1 MHAEQN
7 ALISAARFGN
17 AVERAVIYSTMRPCF
32 DYTKAALQAK
42 IQAIHYPD
50 NWEYPIRELRE
61 QYELIQSQFRG
72 GVHQVSLH
80 EMDLNSILLASGTE
94 NGPRLNTVLPPR
106 VVPS

>member
-50 NWEYPIRELRE
+50 NWEYPIRTSGAVRANPE
-61 QYELIQSQFRG
+61 S
-72 GVHQVSLH
+72 VSGR
-80 EMDLNSILLASGTE
+80 STPGIAAR
-94 NGPRLNTVLPPR
+94 NG
-106 VVPS
+106 S